1 MAKDLR
7 EKIGGT
13 QSKGHWA
20 KEQALKD
27 REAREALK
35 KGGGHMATHS
45 EHHTDEAEQAE
56 VASFKLNKRQKF

>member
-1 MAKDLR
+1 MAKGLR
-7 EKIGGT
+7 EKVGKT

-35 KGGGHMATHS
+35 KGGGHMAIHS
-45 EHHTDEAEQAE
+45 ERRTDEAEQAE
-56 VASFKLNKRQKF
+56 VASFKLNKRRKF